1 MLISMKFVRI
11 PEYLLLLGRYKAVS
25 VEILAELKKSESSFP
40 DKYSIPEI
48 RKRIKKITEAKG
60 FMKIFYYGKLIMS
73 SRFYEKTG
81 W

>member
-1 MLISMKFVRI
+1 MKFVRI

-48 RKRIKKITEAKG
+48 RKVIKYNIAAKRFING
-60 FMKIFYYGKLIMS
+60 FYCGKLIMS